1 MVNELWEQI
10 PAYPNYQ
17 ISNFGRA
24 KRIARTVVRTDG
36 TTINLRERISSGV
49 KVNRTGTLAAYA
61 RNEHTKGRHNA
72 LALHCLVAAAF
83 LPNPE
88 HRKHV
93 LFKDGN
99 PYNCHVDN
107 LMWGST
113 PKRKH
118 EHKETGGPGTR

>member
-1 MVNELWEQI
+1 MENEIWHPI

-17 ISNFGRA
+17 VSNFGRA
-24 KRIARTVVRTDG
+24 KRVEHTVTRTDG
-36 TTINLRERISSGV
+36 TVLRLRERISGGV
-49 KVNRTGTLAAYA
+49 TMNRTGTLAAYA
-61 RNEHTKGRHNA
+61 KNEHTNGRHHA

-88 HRKHV
+88 RRKHV

-107 LMWGST
+107 LIWGST

-118 EHKETGGPGTR
+118 ENKEPGGSRTR